1 MKYRKLSR
9 LAASLFMAS
18 ATAAGAATL
27 SADQILDKVRN
38 RPDGSDIYSEVKMVL
53 TESNGSTRTRDLIFL
68 EKDYGK
74 DEKLTLYFT
83 GPADVKSVALQAVNY
98 DEAVDKEDE
107 QWMYLPAFR
116 QVRRISATD
125 KRGSFM
131 GSQFAY
137 IDLDRLRVTDYTQ
150 KLEAEEKVMERD
162 CYVIERI
169 PASEKIINKTG
180 YYKTRIWVDK
190 ERFIVLKQTYF
201 DARGVQFKQMTA
213 KKLEKIQDIWT
224 VTQSEM
230 QDFVNQRSSTLIFN
244 NSRYNTGLGDQ
255 LFQQN
260 IMKTGVNSGNLPALR

>member
-1 MKYRKLSR
+1 MKYRKLLR
-9 LAASLFMAS
+9 LAASLLLAS

-98 DEAVDKEDE
+98 DEAIDKEDE

-150 KLEAEEKVMERD
+150 KLEGEEKVLERD

-180 YYKTRIWVDK
+180 YHKTRVWVDK

-213 KKLEKIQDIWT
+213 KKLEKIQEIWT

-260 IMKTGVNSGNLPALR
+260 IMKTGVNGGNLPALR

>member
-1 MKYRKLSR
+1 MNYRQLLR
-9 LAASLFMAS
+9 LGACLAMALAASAS
-18 ATAAGAATL
+18 AATP
-27 SADQILDKVRN
+27 SADQILDRVRN
-38 RPDGSDIYSEVKMVL
+38 RPDGTDIYSEVKMIL
-53 TESNGSTRTRDLIFL
+53 KESNGSTRTRELIFL

-137 IDLDRLRVTDYTQ
+137 IDLDRLRVTDYVQ
-150 KLEAEEKVMERD
+150 KLEGEEKVLDRD

-180 YYKTRIWVDK
+180 YYKTRVWVDK
-190 ERFIVLKQTYF
+190 ERYIVLKQTYF
-201 DARGVQFKQMTA
+201 DARGVQFKQMTV
-213 KKLEKIQDIWT
+213 KNLEKIQDIWT
-224 VTQSEM
+224 VTESEM
-230 QDFVNQRSSTLIFN
+230 QDFVNQRSSTLLFT

>member
-1 MKYRKLSR
+1 MKYRQLMR
-9 LAASLFMAS
+9 LGASLFLAL
-18 ATAAGAATL
+18 ATTAGAATL
-27 SADQILDKVRN
+27 SADQILEKVRN
-38 RPDGSDIYSEVKMVL
+38 RPDGSDIYSDVKMVL
-53 TESNGSTRTRDLIFL
+53 TESDGKTRTRDLIFL
-68 EKDYGK
+68 ERDYGK

-83 GPADVKSVALQAVNY
+83 GPAEVKSVALQAVNY

-150 KLEAEEKVMERD
+150 KLEGEEMVMDRD

-180 YYKTRIWVDK
+180 YYKTRVWVDK

-201 DARGVQFKQMTA
+201 DARGVQFKQMTV

-230 QDFVNQRSSTLIFN
+230 QDFVNQRTSTLHFN

>member
-1 MKYRKLSR
+1 MKYRKFSR

-38 RPDGSDIYSEVKMVL
+38 RADGSDIYSEVKMVL

-150 KLEAEEKVMERD
+150 KLEGEEKVMERD

-169 PASEKIINKTG
+169 PGSEKIINKTG
-180 YYKTRIWVDK
+180 YYKTRVWVDK